1 MDTRGIYDGAGK
13 VLSKTVVA
21 NETVKTLGYTV
32 GVSYS
37 PTATGRLEYTVD
49 NAISGLDAANIVWH
63 PWSLGTISSPQAA
76 VFPGP
81 ISGIRASDPGILTVR
96 IHKCQQ

>member
-1 MDTRGIYDGAGK
+1 MDRRGTYDGAGK
-13 VLSKTVVA
+13 VLTKTVVA
-21 NETVKTLGYTV
+21 NETVKTLGYTA

-37 PTATGRLEYTVD
+37 PTTTGKIEYTLG
-49 NAISGLDAANIVWH
+49 NALDLAAGNVVWH

-81 ISGIRASDPGILTVR
+81 ISGIRVSAPGILTVR
-96 IHKCQQ
+96 IHKCHQ